1 MQLTTATLTPPE
13 EAIVST
19 YLRVLILED
28 RPADIE
34 LLLGDLQRDGFDPD
48 WQCAETEGDYLALLH
63 PDLDIILAD
72 YTLPQFNAL
81 RALQLLQKHSLD
93 IPFIIVTGTVSEE
106 AAVECMKQGASD
118 YLLKDRL
125 ARLGQ
130 AVRQALQAKRLR
142 DEQRRTEAALQAS
155 EGRFRRLAEN
165 AQDIIYCYRFAPT
178 QGFEYVSPAVTTI
191 TGYEPEAFYANSE
204 LVFQQIYQA
213 DRQLLQQ
220 MTCTPAGL
228 TRSAVLRWVRRN
240 GEIIWLEQRHVPL
253 WDGAGNLVAIEGIA
267 RDITPAKQAE
277 AALQKAKEE
286 LELRVEER
294 TIELS
299 KTNERLRCEVAE
311 RRRAE
316 SELRES
322 EKQLRDFF
330 DNAND
335 LIQIVSLRGQF
346 LYVNRTWRETLNY
359 SEAEIEHLSLLDI
372 VHPDSQTQYLAA
384 LESVQTGEGCRV
396 EVTFIA
402 KDGSAI
408 ALEGSINCQFESNQC
423 IYLRGIFRDI
433 SAAKRREAERKRVEA
448 EVRNA
453 LAKEKELSEL
463 KSRFVSMTSHEFR
476 TPLSTIL
483 LSAGLLERYSHRWP
497 EEKKRQH
504 LHRIQEACRNMTQ
517 LLEDVLTLGRAEA
530 KKLPFNPT
538 PLDLEQLC
546 HELVEEVQLGDGS
559 HHAIVFTHRGEC
571 NPARMD
577 AKLLRHILINLLSNA
592 IKYSTQGSTIR
603 FALVCQDNEATFR
616 VEDEG
621 IGIPLEDQPRLFESF
636 HRAPNVGNIPGTG
649 LGLAIVKKCV
659 NLHGGR
665 ITVHSKVGTGTSI
678 TVTLPRRWSAADE
691 NSSH

>member
-1 MQLTTATLTPPE
+1 MSA
-13 EAIVST
+13 

-34 LLLGDLQRDGFDPD
+34 LLLRELQRDGFDPD
-48 WQCAETEGDYLALLH
+48 CQHAETEVDYLAQLH

-81 RALQLLQKHSLD
+81 RALQLLQQHSLD
-93 IPFIIVTGTVSEE
+93 IPFIIVTGTVGEE
-106 AAVECMKQGASD
+106 ATVECMKQGASD

-142 DEQRRTEAALQAS
+142 DEKRRAEAALQAS
-155 EGRFRRLAEN
+155 EERFRLLAEN
-165 AQDIIYCYRFAPT
+165 AQDIIYRYRFAPT
-178 QGFEYVSPAVTTI
+178 QRFEYVSPAVMTI
-191 TGYEPEAFYANSE
+191 TGYAPEAFYSNPD

-220 MTCTPAGL
+220 LACTSVGL
-228 TRSAVLRWVRRN
+228 TRSAVLRWVCRD
-240 GEIIWLEQRHVPL
+240 GKIIWLEQRHVSL
-253 WDGAGNLVAIEGIA
+253 WDEVGNLVAIEGIA
-267 RDITPAKQAE
+267 RDISPAKQAE

-286 LELRVEER
+286 LELRVQER
-294 TIELS
+294 TVELS
-299 KTNERLRCEVAE
+299 KTNKRLRSEVVE

-322 EKQLRDFF
+322 ENQLRDFF

-335 LIQIVSLRGQF
+335 LIQIVSLSGQF
-346 LYVNRTWRETLNY
+346 LYVNRTWRATLHY
-359 SEAEIEHLSLLDI
+359 SEAEIEHLLLPDI
-372 VHPDSQTQYLAA
+372 VHPASRTHYLAA
-384 LESVQTGEGCRV
+384 LESVKTGEGCRA
-396 EVTFIA
+396 EVVFIA
-402 KDGSAI
+402 KNDRAI
-408 ALEGSINCQFESNQC
+408 ALEGSINCQFENGRC
-423 IYLRGIFRDI
+423 VYVRGIFRDI
-433 SAAKRREAERKRVEA
+433 SAAKRREAERKHVEA
-448 EVRNA
+448 EIRKA
-453 LAKEKELSEL
+453 LVKEKELSEL

-497 EEKKRQH
+497 EEKKHLH

-530 KKLPFNPT
+530 KKLACNPA
-538 PLDLEQLC
+538 PVDLEQLC

-559 HHAIVFTHRGEC
+559 QHAIVFTHQGQC
-571 NPARMD
+571 SPACMD
-577 AKLLRHILINLLSNA
+577 AKLLRHVLLNLLSNA
-592 IKYSTQGSTIR
+592 VKYSSPGSTIR
-603 FALVCQDNEATFR
+603 FALVCQANEVIFHVA
-616 VEDEG
+616 DKG
-621 IGIPLEDQPRLFESF
+621 IGIPPEDQPRLFESF
-636 HRAPNVGNIPGTG
+636 HRAHNVGNIPGTG

-659 NLHGGR
+659 DLQGGQ
-665 ITVHSKVGTGTSI
+665 ITINSTVGTGTSI
-678 TVTLPRRWSAADE
+678 TVTLPRHWSAADE

>member
-1 MQLTTATLTPPE
+1 MSA
-13 EAIVST
+13 

-34 LLLGDLQRDGFDPD
+34 LLLCELQRDGFDLD
-48 WQCAETEGDYLALLH
+48 WQYAETEVDYLAQLH

-81 RALQLLQKHSLD
+81 RALNLLQKHRLD

-106 AAVECMKQGASD
+106 AVVECMKQGASD

-125 ARLGQ
+125 TRLGQ

-142 DEQRRTEAALQAS
+142 DEKRRTETALQAS
-155 EGRFRRLAEN
+155 EERFRLLAEN

-178 QGFEYVSPAVTTI
+178 QGFEYVSPAVMTI
-191 TGYEPEAFYANSE
+191 TGYAPEAFYTNPD

-220 MTCTPAGL
+220 LTCTPAGL
-228 TRSAVLRWVRRN
+228 ARSAVLRWVCRN

-253 WDGAGNLVAIEGIA
+253 WDEAGNLVAIEGIA

-277 AALQKAKEE
+277 VALQKAKEE
-286 LELRVEER
+286 LELRVKER
-294 TIELS
+294 TVELS

-335 LIQIVSLRGQF
+335 LIQIVSLSGQF

-372 VHPDSQTQYLAA
+372 VHPDSRTHYLAA

-396 EVTFIA
+396 EVMFVT
-402 KDGSAI
+402 KSGSTL
-408 ALEGSINCQFESNQC
+408 ALEGSINCQFESDQC

-433 SAAKRREAERKRVEA
+433 SEAKRREAERKRVEA

-483 LSAGLLERYSHRWP
+483 LSAGLLERYSYRWS
-497 EEKKRQH
+497 EEKKHQY

-530 KKLPFNPT
+530 KKLPFNPA
-538 PLDLEQLC
+538 PLNLEQLC
-546 HELVEEVQLGDGS
+546 HELVEEIQLGDGS
-559 HHAIVFTHRGEC
+559 QHVIAFSYQGQCSV
-571 NPARMD
+571 ARMD
-577 AKLLRHILINLLSNA
+577 VKLLRHILINLLSNA
-592 IKYSTQGSTIR
+592 IKYSPPGSRIQ
-603 FALVCQDNEATFR
+603 FALVCQDSEVVFR

-636 HRAPNVGNIPGTG
+636 HRATNVGNIPGTG

-659 NLHGGR
+659 DLHGGCFT
-665 ITVHSKVGTGTSI
+665 IHSKVGIGTSI

-691 NSSH
+691 NSGH